1 MKNQL
6 FMEASIS
13 WIISDETESKI
24 YSTVPYGY
32 FYIHGQIPFMV
43 LFCMN
48 SIAYFHKT
56 MLSEWT
62 FLGHFRRNNYVYPTT
77 VSMILSF
84 GRTYL
89 LGFFKGTVPR
99 DFRLKVFYESVSS
112 KPLIIP
118 LGPFQIFSKIHGDIR
133 STRCISI
140 DNSGKWKKSS
150 GRKVIIIFLK
160 HLCVVELTYR

>member
-6 FMEASIS
+6 FREASIS
-13 WIISDETESKI
+13 WIISDQTESKI

-32 FYIHGQIPFMV
+32 FYILGQIPFMV

-48 SIAYFHKT
+48 NIAYFHKT
-56 MLSEWT
+56 MLLEWT
-62 FLGHFRRNNYVYPTT
+62 FLGHYRRNNYVYPTT

-99 DFRLKVFYESVSS
+99 NFRFKVFYESVSH
-112 KPLIIP
+112 KPMSIP
-118 LGPFQIFSKIHGDIR
+118 LGSFQIYSRRYSQLKVHQHWQQWQMKKIFR
-133 STRCISI
+133 Q
-140 DNSGKWKKSS
+140 
-150 GRKVIIIFLK
+150 
-160 HLCVVELTYR
+160 